1 MNAFKTAET
10 VKLLSLHSHLAISGI
25 KDKHLVRLGLGIR
38 GSLVEMLGLQ
48 ANQYLSFTKEMNISA
63 SPTGIL

>member
-1 MNAFKTAET
+1 MPLKQQ
-10 VKLLSLHSHLAISGI
+10 KLFNRYLSTLIWQYQE
-25 KDKHLVRLGLGIR
+25 DKHLVRLGLGIR